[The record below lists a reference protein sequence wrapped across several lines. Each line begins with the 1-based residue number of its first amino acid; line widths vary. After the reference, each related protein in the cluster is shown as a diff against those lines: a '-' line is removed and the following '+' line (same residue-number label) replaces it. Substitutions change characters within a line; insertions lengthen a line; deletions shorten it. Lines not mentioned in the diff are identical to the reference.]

1 MKSKIIFILLF
12 AVALPAHAVQKCTDS
27 EGRITYADFCPASV
41 PSKVENLYIPDTY
54 DPEAALITQ
63 ENYRGMEE
71 STRQSE
77 YDRAQ
82 RNAKIR
88 RENTLPDTPSSTASN
103 VGGSGSS
110 RPSRALR
117 SGSSFD
123 EQFSAALK
131 SKLDLQKSKTELLNR
146 QHTNTGTGGYLPK
159 AGNGN
164 IDSEYKYESSSGT
177 KYKYDL
183 SNPSDRLLYEVDPA
197 AQLMDEINPMVDIDR
212 GLDQYGGGAKW

>member
-1 MKSKIIFILLF
+1 MKSKIIFVLLF
-12 AVALPAHAVQKCTDS
+12 AVTLPTHAVQKCTDS
-27 EGRITYADFCPASV
+27 EGQITYADFCPVSV

-54 DPEAALITQ
+54 DPEAARITQ

-82 RNAKIR
+82 RNAKTR
-88 RENTLPDTPSSTASN
+88 GENTLPDTPSSTASN

-131 SKLDLQKSKTELLNR
+131 RKLDLQKSKAKLIDA
-146 QHTNTGTGGYLPK
+146 GGNPSYGSDDSGRAVEVINSDGSVSHGWSDS
-159 AGNGN
+159 AGNVEVINSDGSVSHGRSDSAGN
-164 IDSEYKYESSSGT
+164 VEVI
-177 KYKYDL
+177 
-183 SNPSDRLLYEVDPA
+183 NSDGSVSHG
-197 AQLMDEINPMVDIDR
+197 Q
-212 GLDQYGGGAKW
+212 